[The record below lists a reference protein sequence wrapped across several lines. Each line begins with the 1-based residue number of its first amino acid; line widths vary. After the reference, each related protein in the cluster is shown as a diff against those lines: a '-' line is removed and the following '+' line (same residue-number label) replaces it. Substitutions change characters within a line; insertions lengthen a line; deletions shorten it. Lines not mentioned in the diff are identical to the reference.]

1 MTTLTIEI
9 PEKVEKTLSDLIEQ
23 LGGKVIANNSEVK
36 LDKKLNPVKEKLS
49 RKEKEFLKGFD
60 ESIEFV
66 NLHQQGKVKAR
77 SIDELL
83 NEL

>member
-9 PEKVEKTLSDLIEQ
+9 PDKVEKTLADLIEQ
-23 LGGKVIANNSEVK
+23 LGGKVITTDSKNKKKESKANV
-36 LDKKLNPVKEKLS
+36 KLS
-49 RKEKEFLKGFD
+49 RKEEEFLKGLD

-66 NLHQQGKVKAR
+66 KLHQQGKVKAK
-77 SIDELL
+77 SIDQLL

>member
-1 MTTLTIEI
+1 MTTLTIEV
-9 PEKVEKTLSDLIEQ
+9 PDKVGKTITDLIEQ
-23 LGGKVIANNSEVK
+23 LGGKVIVSDSK
-36 LDKKLNPVKEKLS
+36 KDKKSGKSETKLS
-49 RKEKEFLKGFD
+49 RKEKDFLKGLD

-66 NLHQQGKVKAR
+66 NLHQQAKVKAK

>member
-9 PEKVEKTLSDLIEQ
+9 PDKVGKTITDLIEQ
-23 LGGKVIANNSEVK
+23 LGGKVIMSDSK
-36 LDKKLNPVKEKLS
+36 SGKKLSKSETKFSQKEKA
-49 RKEKEFLKGFD
+49 FLKGLD

-66 NLHQQGKVKAR
+66 NLHKQGKVKAR
-77 SIDELL
+77 SIDQLL